1 MMPVSDQQMFAAVD
15 LNSGWEKR
23 PGRQGVMQQV
33 LHGRLDTASR
43 SDHCIRLVK
52 FEPMAKAPA
61 SQHDHWEEIYL
72 ISGDLS
78 LTDEEGRVIARFDA
92 PAYVCRAPREMHGPF
107 ASEAGCL
114 MLQIEYYVPDE
125 DLKG

>member
-1 MMPVSDQQMFAAVD
+1 MMPVPDQQMFAAVD
-15 LNSGWEKR
+15 LNAGWEKR
-23 PGRQGVMQQV
+23 PGRQGVVQQV
-33 LHGRLDTASR
+33 LHGRLESR
-43 SDHCIRLVK
+43 SGHCTRLVK

-78 LTDEEGRVIARFDA
+78 LTDEEGKAIARFDA
-92 PAYVCRAPREMHGPF
+92 PAFVCRGPGEMHGPF

-114 MLQIEYYVPDE
+114 MLQIEYYVRDE
-125 DLKG
+125 GLKG